1 MRREW
6 RFGGGISGIS
16 LARTNKQHLLGC
28 LIYWYTD
35 ILDHLVVLRLCFSLV
50 VCSLVLSYFK
60 LRPSCKSGY
69 SYINLHLWDRF
80 SKNDLT
86 THVEYDEG
94 MALKDLFHR
103 RVNQVQPSLPVA
115 TSQSPRAATHTY
127 MQDSRS
133 NHSLVGSL
141 DDALSWQMWQ
151 RKLES

>member
-1 MRREW
+1 MGGNIIRR
-6 RFGGGISGIS
+6 
-16 LARTNKQHLLGC
+16 NKSTTCFPCFL
-28 LIYWYTD
+28 LIYLITLLFAA
-35 ILDHLVVLRLCFSLV
+35 IFQSCCLQPC
-50 VCSLVLSYFK
+50 FK
-60 LRPSCKSGY
+60 LFQARPSCKSG
-69 SYINLHLWDRF
+69 YINLHLWDRF

-115 TSQSPRAATHTY
+115 TSQSPRAANTH

-141 DDALSWQMWQ
+141 DDTLS
-151 RKLES
+151 